1 MKLRFLIADDH
12 SIVRSG
18 LRQILLDEFSSAE
31 IIEVQDTDS
40 LIQSGSR
47 EYWDIIISDI
57 SMPGAGGAVAI
68 GQILMKQP
76 RQRILILSIYPEEQ
90 YALQMIRYG
99 AYGFLNKDS
108 APEKLVEAVKII
120 LNGYHYISP
129 ALTDRPE
136 KKYHKPDP
144 ASDEDKEQN
153 KKTAKKKMMAGVSQ
167 T

>member
-18 LRQILLDEFSSAE
+18 LRQILLDEFRSAE

-40 LIQSGSR
+40 LIQRGSH
-47 EYWDIIISDI
+47 EYWDVIISDL
-57 SMPGAGGAVAI
+57 SMPGAGGAAAI
-68 GQILMKQP
+68 GQILIKQP
-76 RQRILILSIYPEEQ
+76 SQRILILSIYPEEQ

-99 AYGFLNKDS
+99 AYGFLNKDT

-129 ALTDRPE
+129 ALTVRPG

-144 ASDEDKEQN
+144 ASDGDKEQT
-153 KKTAKKKMMAGVSQ
+153 KKTVQKKMMTRVSQ